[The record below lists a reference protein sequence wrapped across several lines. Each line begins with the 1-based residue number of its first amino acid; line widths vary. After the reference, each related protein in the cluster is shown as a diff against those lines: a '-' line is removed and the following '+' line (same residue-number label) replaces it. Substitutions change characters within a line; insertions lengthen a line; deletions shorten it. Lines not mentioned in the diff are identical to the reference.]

1 MGRRKEKRSPVRDG
15 SYREHERARG
25 QIGQYGGEL
34 VRLADGDAAR
44 ENDEGGSLGDISG
57 VPRKGARRV
66 VGYSLGA
73 FLLLEAS
80 ARGEFFCEDVSLCAP
95 FLAFPREA
103 GAGGRVSATQVKFLR
118 RWLKKDAP
126 AALADFYARAGLLF
140 PPPASLP
147 YCIEDLDAGLEI
159 LAAAGLGDVPAGAR
173 SWKVFLG
180 EDDALIDAR
189 AVAAT
194 FPENPVRLVSS
205 ATHDLRSLLGA
216 VASAGALS

>member
-1 MGRRKEKRSPVRDG
+1 MSSEVSVHVLSGWGIAPEAVAALFPPC
-15 SYREHERARG
+15 AR
-25 QIGQYGGEL
+25 
-34 VRLADGDAAR
+34 VLAPTR
-44 ENDEGGSLGDISG
+44 ENVAALA
-57 VPRKGARRV
+57 GARRV

-80 ARGEFFCEDVSLCAP
+80 ARGEFFCEDVALCAP

-118 RWLKKDAP
+118 RRLKKDAP
-126 AALADFYARAGLLF
+126 AALADFYARAGLSF
-140 PPPASLP
+140 PPPPPLP
-147 YCIEDLDAGLEI
+147 YHIEDLDTGLEI
-159 LAAAGLGDVPAGAR
+159 LAAERLGAVPASAR

-194 FPENPVRLVSS
+194 FPENPVRLVPA

-216 VASAGALS
+216 VSAAGALS

>member
-1 MGRRKEKRSPVRDG
+1 MSSEVSVHVLSGWGIAPEAAAALFPPG
-15 SYREHERARG
+15 AR
-25 QIGQYGGEL
+25 
-34 VRLADGDAAR
+34 VLAPMR
-44 ENDEGGSLGDISG
+44 ENVAALA
-57 VPRKGARRV
+57 GARRV

-126 AALADFYARAGLLF
+126 AALADFYARAGLSF

-147 YCIEDLDAGLEI
+147 YCIENLDTGLEI

-189 AVAAT
+189 DVAAT

>member
-1 MGRRKEKRSPVRDG
+1 MSSEVSVHVLSGWGIAPEAAAALFPPG
-15 SYREHERARG
+15 AR
-25 QIGQYGGEL
+25 
-34 VRLADGDAAR
+34 VLAPTR
-44 ENDEGGSLGDISG
+44 ENVVALA
-57 VPRKGARRV
+57 GARRV

-80 ARGEFFCEDVSLCAP
+80 ARGEFFCEDVALCAP

-118 RWLKKDAP
+118 RRLKKDAP
-126 AALADFYARAGLLF
+126 AALADFYARAGLSF
-140 PPPASLP
+140 PPPPPLP
-147 YCIEDLDAGLEI
+147 YHIEDLDTGLEI
-159 LAAAGLGDVPAGAR
+159 LAAERLGAVPASAR